1 VGTVGTMP
9 DQNRAA
15 WVQTL
20 DDWHLLTVS
29 KIIVVLLIALI
40 LNWLARRLIKRIVHG
55 MHSLRTSI
63 PGAPPHDLRSERR
76 ARTLTAVLRSTAA
89 AIIWTIAIISV
100 LSDLGVNVGAF
111 IAGASIIGGALAFG
125 AQQIVRDLLAG
136 FFMFSEDQYGV
147 GDSVDLGLAEGT
159 VEEVSLRVT
168 RLRGVDGKVWFVPHG
183 QISRVANLSQDWALA
198 IVDVPVGR
206 TGDLATSAA
215 AIEAAAA
222 EVRDDPALR
231 GDILGAPRVLGVQEV
246 LDDRVVL
253 RVVMRTS
260 PGARVEVQRE
270 LRARLAAAAQEGRW
284 PGLPPPPPLEVHLAG
299 PAGTPPAGE
308 LGE

>member
-1 VGTVGTMP
+1 MP
-9 DQNRAA
+9 DQNRAE

-20 DDWHLLTVS
+20 DDWHLLTAS
-29 KIIVVLLIALI
+29 KIGVVVIIALV
-40 LNWLARRLIKRIVHG
+40 LSWLSRKLIKRIVHG
-55 MHSLRTSI
+55 MHSLRSSI
-63 PGAPPHDLRSERR
+63 PGSDPNNLRSDRR

-89 AIIWTIAIISV
+89 AVIWTIAIISV

-183 QISRVANLSQDWALA
+183 QIQRVANLSQEWAQA
-198 IVDVPVGR
+198 VVDVPVGR
-206 TGDLATSAA
+206 DGKLADSTA

-222 EVRDDPALR
+222 ELRDDPSLR
-231 GDILGAPRVLGVQEV
+231 ADILDAPHVLGVQEV
-246 LDDRVVL
+246 LDDRVIL
-253 RVVMRTS
+253 RVVVRTT
-260 PGARVEVQRE
+260 PGARLEVQRQ
-270 LRARLAAAAQEGRW
+270 LRARLVDAVHDGRV
-284 PGLPPPPPLEVHLAG
+284 PGLPPAAPLQVHL
-299 PAGTPPAGE
+299 GE
-308 LGE
+308 